1 MTPVR
6 HLLIAILVLAL
17 PLQGAVASSRW
28 LCVAT
33 SDAASG
39 VVSPAGSYGVPGGQA
54 HAMHAAHAASPH
66 AHAEDV
72 AHDPHASPTAH
83 PAAHH
88 GPSDAAHDGGCNL
101 CAACSVTAA
110 APPAPIVVGAIEAV
124 GARFPAL
131 LVSVPRVVAGGLER
145 PPRTA

>member
-33 SDAASG
+33 SDAASD
-39 VVSPAGSYGVPGGQA
+39 VVSPAGSHGVPGGQA
-54 HAMHAAHAASPH
+54 HAMNAAHAASPH

-88 GPSDAAHDGGCNL
+88 GPSDAGHFEAYDAPGITEDMSFLEMLDVVNEQLIHSGREAIAFDHDCREG
-101 CAACSVTAA
+101 
-110 APPAPIVVGAIEAV
+110 I
-124 GARFPAL
+124 
-131 LVSVPRVVAGGLER
+131 
-145 PPRTA
+145 